1 MQIKIRI
8 LLLSFLC
15 YFVTAQSFAQTQ
27 TIEQEEKDAEAEDFS
42 EKKWKDKIIVGG
54 TVLVL
59 AFS

>member
-42 EKKWKDKIIVGG
+42 EKNGRIKLLWVE
-54 TVLVL
+54 T
-59 AFS
+59 